1 MQRSF
6 IDELKYQWQYGG
18 MHIKLIG
25 VNILVFLF
33 IGTFSVFAKLS
44 AINGASPTIS
54 LIEDLFTLHGTW
66 EGFILRPWGLVTSIF
81 AHFEFFHFL
90 FNMIFLYFAGSMF
103 MRYFNGKRLL
113 YTYFMGGILGGLFQ
127 LIAYSIFPALQG
139 IESYVVGASGSIMA
153 IFVAVAFHRPQEKIL
168 FFGIVPVRLIFL
180 ALFFILVDF
189 FRLGDNDNVAHFAHL
204 GGAIFG
210 IWSIQHLYSKNN
222 IITLTERWI
231 DRIKKPFQKGPKLKV
246 KKGGYQTDA
255 RKMTDEEYNAIKKKK
270 QEQVDRILDK
280 ISKSGYDSLTKQEK
294 AILFDQSK
302 NG

>member
-1 MQRSF
+1 MQRNF
-6 IDELKYQWQYGG
+6 TDEIKHQWQYGG

-25 VNILVFLF
+25 VNVLVFLI

-44 AINGASPTIS
+44 ATNGISPGMH
-54 LIEDLFTLHGTW
+54 LIEDIFTLHGNW
-66 EGFILRPWGLVTSIF
+66 QGFIRRPWGIITSIF

-90 FNMIFLYFAGSMF
+90 FNMVFLYFAGSMF
-103 MRYFNGKRLL
+103 MRYFTGKRLL
-113 YTYFMGGILGGLFQ
+113 YTYIIGGIVGGLFQ
-127 LIAYSIFPALQG
+127 IIAYSIFPALQG

-168 FFGIVPVRLIFL
+168 FFGIVPIRLIFL

-189 FRLGDNDNVAHFAHL
+189 FRLGDHDNVAHFAHL
-204 GGAIFG
+204 GGALFG
-210 IWSIQHLYSKNN
+210 IWSIQNLYGKNN
-222 IITLTERWI
+222 IINLSERLVV
-231 DRIKKPFQKGPKLKV
+231 RVKAPFKSGPKMKV
-246 KKGGYQTDA
+246 KKGGYKTEA
-255 RKMTDEEYNAIKKKK
+255 RKMTDEEFNETKKKK
-270 QEQVDRILDK
+270 QELVDAILDK

>member
-6 IDELKYQWQYGG
+6 TDEIKHQWQYGG
-18 MHIKLIG
+18 THIKLIG
-25 VNILVFLF
+25 VNLVVFLL

-44 AINGASPTIS
+44 ATNGMPPSMYFINEI
-54 LIEDLFTLHGTW
+54 FTLHGNW
-66 EGFILRPWGLVTSIF
+66 EGFIRRPWGIITSIF

-90 FNMIFLYFAGSMF
+90 FNMVFLYFAGSMF
-103 MRYFNGKRLL
+103 MRYFTGKRLL
-113 YTYFMGGILGGLFQ
+113 YTYIIGGIVGGLFQ
-127 LIAYSIFPALQG
+127 IIAYSIFPALQG
-139 IESYVVGASGSIMA
+139 IQSYVVGASGSIMA
-153 IFVAVAFHRPQEKIL
+153 IFVAVAFHRPQEKIM

-189 FRLGDNDNVAHFAHL
+189 FRLGDKDNVAHFAHL

-210 IWSIQHLYSKNN
+210 IWSIQNLYGKNN
-222 IITLTERWI
+222 IINLSERI
-231 DRIKKPFQKGPKLKV
+231 VERIKAPFKKGPKMKV
-246 KKGGYQTDA
+246 KKGGYKTDA
-255 RKMTDEEYNAIKKKK
+255 RKMTDEEFNAIKKKK
-270 QEQVDRILDK
+270 QEQVDLILDK